1 MDEHLKK
8 IAIIIESTLDDV
20 FNTNTVI
27 GTIWSYKTEKLN
39 DNNITIEIIDN
50 KKKTHKYNINIEEIK

>member
-1 MDEHLKK
+1 MDKHLNK
-8 IAIIIESTLDDV
+8 IVIIIESTLDDV

-27 GTIWSYKTEKLN
+27 GTIWNYKTKKVD
-39 DNNITIEIIDN
+39 DNNISIEIIDN